1 MNKTLNA
8 IVRGLILFGM
18 LLGLVMLALIG
29 LNKLPGG
36 GTAYVE
42 LNGSP
47 AWMGIV
53 SGVLAAL
60 EVLGGEFIAYKLW
73 RMMRSLEEDPFVKG
87 NVESLRTMGFVA
99 LVMGGLGLMT
109 LCFRPVPLMVI
120 GALPICMCGLFSL
133 VLSGVFDR
141 AVAYK
146 EETDLTV

>member
-8 IVRGLILFGM
+8 IVRGLILLGM
-18 LLGLVMLALIG
+18 LIGLGMLILIA

-36 GTAYVE
+36 GTAYVW

-47 AWMGIV
+47 AWMGAV
-53 SGVLAAL
+53 SAALAAL
-60 EVLGGEFIAYKLW
+60 AVLCGEYIAYKLW
-73 RMMRSLEEDPFVKG
+73 RMMRSLEEDPFVRG
-87 NVESLRTMGFVA
+87 NVRALRAMGIAA
-99 LVMGGLGLMT
+99 LLMGALGLLT
-109 LCFRPVPLMVI
+109 LCFRPVPLLVV

-133 VLSGVFDR
+133 VLSGVFAR